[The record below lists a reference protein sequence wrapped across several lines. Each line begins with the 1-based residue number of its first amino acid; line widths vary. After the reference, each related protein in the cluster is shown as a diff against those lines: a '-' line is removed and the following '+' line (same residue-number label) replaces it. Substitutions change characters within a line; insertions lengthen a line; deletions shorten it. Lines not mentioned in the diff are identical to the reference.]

1 MANVK
6 LPNHP
11 DNYMIPSGI
20 SIWFAPI
27 QEDGTYCTPF
37 DLGSASDIAL
47 TLTDTYLEH
56 KSARNGLLSED
67 KSVITEVMGEAKF
80 TLSEMVG
87 NNLLLALR
95 PALAPDT
102 TAVYEVLEQ
111 KRFRLNGTTAKIID
125 ARAVETSTT
134 DYLDLT
140 DVVVRSADGLVTY
153 TDVTDYTFTQAAGTG
168 TGRTP
173 ATIARSGSGSLIA
186 DGAEVVV
193 TFRYTREATSYRIQ
207 SGAILEGALWIQCLN
222 LVGPLFA
229 YYFPFV
235 SIRIEG
241 DNAINPS
248 EYMTQAFT
256 CKILTD
262 GDGTRGEFYL
272 FDRFQKLQVACT

>member
-1 MANVK
+1 MSNVK

-20 SIWFAPI
+20 SVWFAPI
-27 QEDGTYCTPF
+27 QDDGTLCTPF
-37 DLGSASDIAL
+37 DLGSASDISLA
-47 TLTDTYLEH
+47 LTDTYLEH
-56 KSARNGLLSED
+56 KSARNGLMSED
-67 KSVITEVMGEAKF
+67 KSVISEVQGEAKF

-87 NNLLLALR
+87 NNLLMALR
-95 PALAPDT
+95 PAVAPDT

-111 KRFRLNGTTAKIID
+111 KRFRLNATTARIID
-125 ARAVETSTT
+125 ALAAETSST
-134 DYLDLT
+134 DYLELT

-153 TDVTDYTFTQAAGTG
+153 TSGTDYTFTQAAGTG

-173 ATIARSGSGSLIA
+173 ATIARWATGSIT
-186 DGAEVVV
+186 DGAEIVV
-193 TFRYTREATSYRIQ
+193 TYRYTREATSYLVQ

-235 SIRIEG
+235 SVRIEG
-241 DNAINPS
+241 DTAINPG
-248 EYMTQAFT
+248 EFMTQAFT
-256 CKILTD
+256 CKILTS

-272 FDRFQKLQVACT
+272 FDRFQKLTVACT